1 MSTVHAALKDLG
13 IQAVN
18 SGGSTGKHWWSDHA
32 TGSLIQSVNPATG
45 EPIAAVRSCSAGDYE
60 HIATHARDVFATWRM
75 VPAPKRGEVVRLIG
89 HALRSKKDQ
98 LGTLCPL
105 KSARSRPREMGKCRR

>member
-13 IQAVN
+13 IQAVS

-45 EPIAAVRSCSAGDYE
+45 EAIAAVRSCSSADY
-60 HIATHARDVFATWRM
+60 
-75 VPAPKRGEVVRLIG
+75 
-89 HALRSKKDQ
+89 
-98 LGTLCPL
+98 
-105 KSARSRPREMGKCRR
+105 